1 MIGIKLIATYEKENL
16 IMRTASAIARYLAG
30 VIFLVFGLNGFLH
43 FIPLPPPDGVA
54 GQFMGAL
61 FVSHYLSVV
70 FALQV
75 IAGVLLLVNRYVPL
89 ALAALAPVIVNIL
102 CFHALMAPNGLPLA
116 VFVAVLWALAFV
128 DVRSAFALLFQPRQ
142 QGSGLRGI
150 MACDERPPM
159 KTSIRTHEGR
169 VALVTGAGQGIG
181 QAIALALA
189 ERGAHVIATDLT
201 PPLETVQKIGPSAH
215 AFQLDVTKEE
225 DWRSASVQ
233 SRDVGSVDI
242 VVNNAGYFPNR
253 SIDELDLATWRKTM
267 ATNLDAQFL
276 SAKYFLPGM
285 RKKKLGRF
293 VGISSNMVGLAIP
306 GMSHYIATK
315 MGIIGFMRGLAN
327 DIAGDGITANAV
339 LPGLT
344 NTLATAPQSEERKRA
359 TWEQQAIK
367 RLGEPEDMTGAVLF
381 LTSDDASF
389 ITGQAIVVDG
399 GQYRVG

>member
-1 MIGIKLIATYEKENL
+1 MNVGLEEGARKLREG
-16 IMRTASAIARYLAG
+16 R
-30 VIFLVFGLNGFLH
+30 
-43 FIPLPPPDGVA
+43 
-54 GQFMGAL
+54 
-61 FVSHYLSVV
+61 
-70 FALQV
+70 
-75 IAGVLLLVNRYVPL
+75 
-89 ALAALAPVIVNIL
+89 
-102 CFHALMAPNGLPLA
+102 
-116 VFVAVLWALAFV
+116 
-128 DVRSAFALLFQPRQ
+128 
-142 QGSGLRGI
+142 
-150 MACDERPPM
+150 M

-189 ERGAHVIATDLT
+189 ERGAQVIATDLT
-201 PPLETVQKIGPSAH
+201 PPDETARKSGPA
-215 AFQLDVTKEE
+215 ARALQLNVTQEE
-225 DWRSASVQ
+225 DWRSALATSLEL
-233 SRDVGSVDI
+233 GGVDI

-267 ATNLDAQFL
+267 ATNLDSHFL
-276 SAKYFLPGM
+276 SAKFFLPAM
-285 RKKKLGRF
+285 RKKKWGRF

-327 DIAGDGITANAV
+327 DVANDGITANAV

-344 NTLATAPQSEERKRA
+344 NTEAIAPQSEEQKRG

-367 RLGEPEDMTGAVLF
+367 RLGEPRDVTGAVLF
-381 LTSDDASF
+381 LTSDDAAF